1 MSCSDEALRTV
12 GEVEKLTGI
21 PRRRVKYFIER
32 GILRPSGR
40 SESGYWLY
48 SGADMKRLRLVWL
61 CKELEYPDSV
71 LKAMLSDPDFPWLA
85 ELDRQI
91 GALAERQRQCENKLL
106 AAQFLKDRISRKDA
120 PGFEDLYREVL
131 AIISGRNSALKALS
145 QNLKCVEVIQ

>member
-1 MSCSDEALRTV
+1 MSCTQEALRTV

-48 SGADMKRLRLVWL
+48 SDGDLRNLRLVWL

-91 GALAERQRQCENKLL
+91 GALTERRRQCENKLL
-106 AAQFLKDRISRKDA
+106 AARFLKDRLSRGGSPEVD
-120 PGFEDLYREVL
+120 ELCREVL
-131 AIISGRNSALKALS
+131 SIINGESPAPAELS
-145 QNLKCVEVIQ
+145 QN